1 VPVLDVWYNIWS
13 NYSGTPEEPEPSTAT
28 DILTFTLADQTG
40 AATINTTNHTVAI
53 EVSHLA
59 TITNLTPY
67 IAVSYGATISPTSMT
82 SRDFTTPQT
91 YTVTA
96 LDGETTQEWV
106 VTVTQEEEP
115 PAPAGDSSIVKYRG
129 LIFKL

>member
-1 VPVLDVWYNIWS
+1 MDVVAD
-13 NYSGTPEEPEPSTAT
+13 EPQVDSTAT

-96 LDGETTQEWV
+96 LDGETTQEWT
-106 VTVTQEEEP
+106 VTVTQAAAPTPSSSNP
-115 PAPAGDSSIVKYRG
+115 PVHNGRWIVHEGVWVK
-129 LIFKL
+129 I